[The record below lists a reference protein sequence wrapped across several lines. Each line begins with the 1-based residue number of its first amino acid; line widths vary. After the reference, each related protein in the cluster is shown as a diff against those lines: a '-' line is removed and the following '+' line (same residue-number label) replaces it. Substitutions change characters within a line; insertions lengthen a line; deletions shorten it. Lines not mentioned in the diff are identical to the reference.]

1 MPSTPQ
7 FVVSEK
13 KFFSS
18 APNISTGAKSVG
30 VWKTKIYLEE
40 LLTIL
45 NHSQW
50 LKLVKNVLKI
60 VIVGYKLFKFLQNI
74 FLKIKIINI
83 SNYLKLATVYL

>member
-1 MPSTPQ
+1 MPSTPH

-13 KFFSS
+13 IFSS
-18 APNISTGAKSVG
+18 ARNISTGAKIVG
-30 VWKTKIYLEE
+30 AWKTKIYQEE

-60 VIVGYKLFKFLQNI
+60 VIVGYKLFKFLQYI
-74 FLKIKIINI
+74 F
-83 SNYLKLATVYL
+83 